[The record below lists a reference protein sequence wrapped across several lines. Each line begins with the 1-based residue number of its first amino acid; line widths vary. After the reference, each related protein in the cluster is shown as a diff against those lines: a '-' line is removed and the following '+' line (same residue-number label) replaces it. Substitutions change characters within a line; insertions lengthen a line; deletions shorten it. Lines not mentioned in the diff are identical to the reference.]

1 MQALWGAPEACL
13 MFGSK
18 AFGPTYVLDD
28 DERWKGAQLRDAK
41 NGIFWGKYGR
51 MAKLVDAPGLES
63 GELAREGSTPSSPK
77 K

>member
-1 MQALWGAPEACL
+1 

-28 DERWKGAQLRDAK
+28 DERWKGAQLLDAK
-41 NGIFWGKYGR
+41 KGIFWGKYGR
-51 MAKLVDAPGLES
+51 MAKLVAAPDLGS
-63 GELAREGSTPSSPK
+63 GELAHEGSNPSLPK

>member
-1 MQALWGAPEACL
+1 MSAVRSPQKASL

-28 DERWKGAQLRDAK
+28 DERWKGAQLQDAK
-41 NGIFWGKYGR
+41 KGIYWGKYGR
-51 MAKLVDAPGLES
+51 MAKPVDAPGLES
-63 GELAREGSTPSSPK
+63 GELAHEGSTPSLPK